1 MAKASKA
8 PILPYRGPPDES
20 ACNLFDLLCSRAS
33 FILCAAAII
42 FGVIGFYARDSWLS
56 VVMLLLRDGL
66 IVAGWVGSAALLGM
80 KTLQLIHLA
89 RRDEWGALTFVTAA
103 GLGLGIMSLAALGLG
118 LAGWLNRVT
127 VIALLLAGPAM
138 FIQPMIAFAR
148 SGKHIPIG
156 RWLAQPIAGQWL
168 LLAACPAFA
177 MMITGASIM
186 PGVLWKPEDPHPY
199 DVTEY
204 HLEVPREW
212 YQLGRIVP
220 SGTVIGRFSESVAN
234 ESGLPRLKVVASC
247 SHDTGAAVAAV
258 PAQGQGWAYLSSGT
272 WSLMGV
278 ERRSPIVTAQCR
290 DLNFTNEIGF
300 GGSIRLLKNISGLWV
315 IQECRRFW
323 ERQGYSLDY
332 AALTQLAAEA
342 VPFAS
347 LINPADPRFLAPTDM
362 TVAISKFCHE
372 TGQKSPESPG
382 EFARCAFESLALLYG
397 STRRQLEELTGEKI
411 ERLHIVGGGS
421 RNELLNQFT
430 ADALQIPV
438 IAGPV
443 EATAAGNVLIQAI
456 GLGQVESLEEARE
469 IVRNSSAIRVVSPGG
484 SGPWEE
490 AAETFA
496 RISK

>member
-1 MAKASKA
+1 MSGSLKDQRLDLRELHRFPNV
-8 PILPYRGPPDES
+8 PISRDGQLVWNFPALIQGLKEGLGVAGRSGEMFES
-20 ACNLFDLLCSRAS
+20 FSTDSWGVDYVLLDLQGRVLEPV
-33 FILCAAAII
+33 FH
-42 FGVIGFYARDSWLS
+42 YRDS
-56 VVMLLLRDGL
+56 RTARG
-66 IVAGWVGSAALLGM
+66 VAAVYERVDWPTVFAETGIQFMPLNTLFQLAAEGSGRLE
-80 KTLQLIHLA
+80 QA
-89 RRDEWGALTFVTAA
+89 RRI
-103 GLGLGIMSLAALGLG
+103 LGIGDAFNYLVSGVAETELSMASTFQLYDPVAK
-118 LAGWLNRVT
+118 GWSRR
-127 VIALLLAGPAM
+127 LLDL
-138 FIQPMIAFAR
+138 
-148 SGKHIPIG
+148 IG
-156 RWLAQPIAGQWL
+156 I
-168 LLAACPAFA
+168 
-177 MMITGASIM
+177 
-186 PGVLWKPEDPHPY
+186 
-199 DVTEY
+199 
-204 HLEVPREW
+204 REP
-212 YQLGRIVP
+212 QLGRIVP

-278 ERRSPIVTAQCR
+278 ERQSPIVTAQCR

-315 IQECRRFW
+315 IQECRRVW
-323 ERQGYSLDY
+323 ERRGYSLDY
-332 AALTQLAAEA
+332 ASLTQLAAEA
-342 VPFAS
+342 APFAS